1 MKTQIKISILLIY
14 LCFLGIENV
23 EAQCSTSTDSGS
35 GSATCDGCG
44 GTQIEQGGEDSG
56 GGGSNGFFPYGT
68 ITADSQSITVGQ
80 TVGIHAAFVQ
90 ALNNL
95 PTGIVL
101 NDEGDDNNPGAVVDG
116 NQFNLGYQ
124 ANMDYYFTPSS
135 PGSYTFYSRIYIPN
149 GPSWGY
155 AYYYTMASVTVN
167 VLPTPNPPT
176 ANIWADT
183 TTIYVGQSV
192 GIHAD
197 YSIDTGDGDTF
208 YGSQMYSPQVPG
220 LGDDTSPQSHRDYTF
235 TAPSLGSYTF
245 YTGINTAYYSW
256 STYSEVTVNVVPE
269 PVTFTGSPAT
279 FIYNGSAQ
287 GPTITPSDGAA
298 TWSVTAG
305 TATAT
310 AAGSYSVTVT
320 ANGNFTGSSVIS
332 YTINPKPVTFTGSP
346 ATFTYNG
353 SAQGPTIT
361 PSDGAATWSVTAGT
375 AMAVASGSYSV
386 TATANG
392 NFTGS
397 SVISYTINNNSVA
410 QNVTLNPSTTTVTA
424 GQSAVFTAS
433 GAGPG
438 NPGAYIWSLPPG
450 ASAVPGGT
458 SAVQTITFNTVGSGQ
473 IVSATAPAY
482 TSGSTNFLVG
492 AASSTVAVNPNNV
505 NVSVTVIPA
514 GSGTVSGGGTYTIGQ
529 SCTLTPAAA
538 GGYYFAG
545 LSSVPAGV
553 SSSGATLTVPSPATT
568 FTVTGNV
575 SVTASFSPQLPQTV
589 NIGLPSLITPNPI
602 GFQLTWNSVQI
613 PGNNPS
619 SIFAT
624 GAATATPTGH
634 VVVSAIVPQPI
645 VTLNFPGNVFYLPAG
660 ISIPLNVTSGQ
671 SRVVVDSQ
679 AGASSVT
686 GGVNAPQGGQGAAT
700 TDSSAAALAVIAN
713 TRAILASGN
722 LSNSNVAEPSS
733 ISVQGSSG
741 NSQPT
746 YSANG
751 VNYIWNPTLNQW
763 VVATGH

>member
-279 FIYNGSAQ
+279 FI
-287 GPTITPSDGAA
+287 
-298 TWSVTAG
+298 
-305 TATAT
+305 
-310 AAGSYSVTVT
+310 
-320 ANGNFTGSSVIS
+320 
-332 YTINPKPVTFTGSP
+332 
-346 ATFTYNG
+346 YNG

-645 VTLNFPGNVFYLPAG
+645 VTLNFPGNVFYLPTG
-660 ISIPLNVTSGQ
+660 VSIPLNVTSGQ

-686 GGVNAPQGGQGAAT
+686 GGENAPQGGQGAAT
-700 TDSSAAALAVIAN
+700 TDSSASALAVIAN
-713 TRAILASGN
+713 TRAILATGN